1 MFRMS
6 GYESEYLDEKLMA
19 ILPGLLSEL
28 SILHPKDP
36 IEWLVAAI
44 RIFALKVLTF
54 LVIFSQYTKL

>member
-1 MFRMS
+1 MFMFRMS

-28 SILHPKDP
+28 SILQPKDP

-44 RIFALKVLTF
+44 RIFALKF
-54 LVIFSQYTKL
+54 